1 VLLSSFISSKEGGVE
16 VVKLRDVTFSYNGK
30 KALRKISFSLR
41 EGDFVGVVGPN
52 GSGKS
57 TLLKIIDGI
66 LVPHEGEVL
75 FKEKPVQKYDR
86 KSLARKIA
94 FVPQN
99 FNLDFEFTVEEVVE
113 MGRYSRKGRWEKF
126 SPSSLME
133 KMGISDLKHRFF
145 PELSGGERQK
155 VILAQSLAQEP
166 ELLLLD
172 EPASHLDVS
181 YQLKL
186 FDFLRELNKEGLTIL
201 CVIHDLNLA
210 LLYFDELIMLSEGE
224 IVASGKSDKVLT
236 PERIE
241 STYGI
246 RAYIHRHAGRT
257 FLTFSPKLRGKRKEK
272 IHLICGGGSGSFLM
286 RELAERGFSVSLGV
300 VNALDSDEV
309 LGRELGLTMAV
320 EAPFSSI
327 TEEAFK
333 HNLELIEQSEL
344 VILTRVPFGPGNLKN
359 VEAAV
364 EALKK
369 GKKLWVVGKDLKER
383 DFTGKATEMLTS
395 VEGVVFFESE
405 KEVVKELEKGV

>member
-1 VLLSSFISSKEGGVE
+1 MVE
-16 VVKLRDVTFSYNGK
+16 LRGVTFSYDGK
-30 KALRKISFSLR
+30 KALKKVSFSLK

-66 LVPHEGEVL
+66 LVPHEGEVF

-86 KSLARKIA
+86 KSLARRIA

-99 FNLDFEFTVEEVVE
+99 FSLDFEFTVEEVVK
-113 MGRYSRKGRWEKF
+113 MGRYSRGGRWEKF
-126 SPSSLME
+126 TPSDLMK

-186 FDFLRELNKEGLTIL
+186 FDFLKELNREGLTIL

-210 LLYFDELIMLSEGE
+210 LLYFDNLIMLSEGE
-224 IVASGKSDKVLT
+224 VVASGKSDEVLT

-257 FLTFSPKLRGKRKEK
+257 FLTFSPKLRGRRREK

-286 RELAERGFSVSLGV
+286 RELAEKGFSISLGV

-333 HNLELIEQSEL
+333 YNLELIDQSEL

-359 VEAAV
+359 VEAAA

-369 GKKLWVVGKDLKER
+369 GKKLWVIGKDLRER
-383 DFTGKATEMLTS
+383 DFTGKAVEMLTNA
-395 VEGVVFFESE
+395 EGVVFFEDE
-405 KEVVKELEKGV
+405 KDVVKELEKGV

>member
-1 VLLSSFISSKEGGVE
+1 M
-16 VVKLRDVTFSYNGK
+16 VKLRDVTFSYNGK
-30 KALRKISFSLR
+30 KALRKISFSLKER
-41 EGDFVGVVGPN
+41 DFVGVVGPN

-66 LVPHEGEVL
+66 LIPHEGKVI
-75 FKEKPVQKYDR
+75 FKGKPVQKYDR
-86 KSLARKIA
+86 KSLARRIA

-113 MGRYSRKGRWEKF
+113 MGRYSRMGRWEKF
-126 SPSSLME
+126 NPSDLME
-133 KMGISDLKHRFF
+133 RMGISDLKHRFF

-155 VILAQSLAQEP
+155 VVLAQSLSQEP

-181 YQLKL
+181 YQLRL

-224 IVASGKSDKVLT
+224 IVASGKSDEVLT

-246 RAYIHRHAGRT
+246 KAYIHRHAGRT
-257 FLTFSPKLRGKRKEK
+257 FLTFSPKLRGKRKER

-286 RELAERGFSVSLGV
+286 RELTERGFSVSLGV

-344 VILTRVPFGPGNLKN
+344 VILSRVPFGPGNLKN
-359 VEAAV
+359 AEAAV

-369 GKKLWVVGKDLKER
+369 GKKLWVVGKDFKER
-383 DFTGKATEMLTS
+383 DFTGKATEMLDS
-395 VEGVVFFESE
+395 VEGAVFFESE
-405 KEVVKELEKGV
+405 KNVLRELEKGV

>member
-1 VLLSSFISSKEGGVE
+1 M
-16 VVKLRDVTFSYNGK
+16 VKLRDVTFSYNGK
-30 KALRKISFSLR
+30 KALRKISFSLKK
-41 EGDFVGVVGPN
+41 GDFVGVVGPN

-241 STYGI
+241 ATYGI

-286 RELAERGFSVSLGV
+286 RELAERGFSISLGV

-344 VILTRVPFGPGNLKN
+344 VILTRVPFGPGNLRN

-383 DFTGKATEMLTS
+383 DFTGKAAEILTS
-395 VEGVVFFESE
+395 VEGVVFFENE

>member
-1 VLLSSFISSKEGGVE
+1 M
-16 VVKLRDVTFSYNGK
+16 VKLRDVTFSYNGK

>member
-1 VLLSSFISSKEGGVE
+1 